1 MDLTKLFQAPGLA
14 EKSEIEEASAIK
26 LAASLGAQYNYHIDQ
41 IKEMNMNRRDFGMS
55 WRWRVF
61 RMWDALADVFI
72 SMLPKR

>member
-1 MDLTKLFQAPGLA
+1 MDQPG
-14 EKSEIEEASAIK
+14 S
-26 LAASLGAQYNYHIDQ
+26 Q
-41 IKEMNMNRRDFGMS
+41 KEMNMNRRDFGMS